1 MAVARPKKVTI
12 RDVAAR
18 AGVSHMTV
26 SRVLNGATNVGA
38 DRERAVLEAIEST
51 GFIASARARQLATG
65 TAEAYGVAL
74 TEPLDELLTDPTY
87 AAVLKGITDALTP
100 TPVVPVLFTMAT
112 SEERAKGMRLFRRGA
127 VDAVIH
133 LSPYVDDGMLDDLR
147 AAHVPVVL
155 CGQLGDLDEDA
166 FASVYSDDVLGATLA
181 AEHLLAR
188 GATSVA
194 AIMGPQ
200 GNPATPDRVEGLRRA
215 LGDRLV
221 PSVAYAGWDTPAGYA
236 AGVELVRSGTPFDA
250 VACGNDRIA
259 VGVLQALCDHGL
271 RVPDDVRVIGF
282 DDHPVASS
290 STPHL
295 TTVHQPFD
303 RQGQVAVEL
312 AAEMVAGG
320 PPRTVVL
327 TPNVVERESTRAAGS
342 PGSGESACPCPPR
355 AS

>member
-1 MAVARPKKVTI
+1 MAVARPRKATI

-26 SRVLNGATNVGA
+26 SRVLNGSPNVGA
-38 DRERAVLEAIEST
+38 ERERAVREAIEST

-65 TAEAYGVAL
+65 TAEAYAVAL

-112 SEERAKGMRLFRRGA
+112 SEERAKGMRLFKRGA

-147 AAHVPVVL
+147 DAHVPVVL
-155 CGQLGDLDEDA
+155 CGQLGDLDKAA

-188 GATSVA
+188 GATGVA
-194 AIMGPQ
+194 AIMGPA
-200 GNPATPDRVEGLRRA
+200 GNPATPDRVEGLRRT
-215 LGDRLV
+215 LGDRLL
-221 PSVAYAGWDTPAGYA
+221 PTVAHAGWDTPAGYR
-236 AGVELVRSGTPFDA
+236 AGVELLRSAVPFDA

-259 VGVLQALCDHGL
+259 VGVLQALRDHGL
-271 RVPDDVRVIGF
+271 RVPEDVLVIGF

-290 STPHL
+290 SRPHL

-303 RQGQVAVEL
+303 RQGKVAVDL

-327 TPNVVERESTRAAGS
+327 TPNVVERESTRRPTSEAGS
-342 PGSGESACPCPPR
+342 QAATDPAPV
-355 AS
+355 A